1 MIAVKTQT
9 RGNAVVLSLVGNLN
23 IDNTVEV
30 DREFQSHL
38 EKKPRVVGIDCR
50 EIASIDSSG
59 LGLFMKL
66 KKDSARAGVELVF
79 FNITGDIVALF
90 DISKMSSFFNV
101 ITAEE
106 FEETYVR

>member
-9 RGNAVVLSLVGNLN
+9 KGDTVVFSLVGNLN

-30 DREFQSHL
+30 DREFQARL
-38 EKKPRVVGIDCR
+38 VMKPRVVGINCR

-59 LGLFMKL
+59 LGLFMKM
-66 KKDSARAGVELVF
+66 KKDAARSGVELVF
-79 FNITGDIVALF
+79 FNITGDIVTLF

-101 ITAEE
+101 MTAAE
-106 FEETYVR
+106 FEDTYML